1 MEFPENIG
9 FIHNDILDEW
19 EKPVI
24 DGKLLIWKN
33 LNNWTWTLAYEDS
46 EEYIHTAT

>member
-1 MEFPENIG
+1 MQFPEDIG

-33 LNNWTWTLAYEDS
+33 LNNVNFIEKMLS
-46 EEYIHTAT
+46 NI